1 MATAKAGAHIAIC
14 AKKVGGV
21 RVLRAQ
27 ELSKNDA
34 KNTDE
39 VYVLHAQEVSRNN
52 VKNRIRER
60 GVTLIA
66 LVVTVI
72 VLLILAGVTI
82 TAITGDNGIIKQAQ
96 DAAEATEKAQAI
108 EKVEM
113 AILQS
118 FGKDGEIDKDKL
130 IENLQDVDGIDSST
144 IPSDSDF
151 DFPLTIVVDD
161 YEVVIEENGDV
172 HIEGEEGGS
181 TNTTPGGNTN
191 TNPGGNT
198 SDEDNET
205 GGGNTSGDENETGG
219 NNGTGDTNTTNEIE
233 IPDAETS
240 GVIEVSGPTWSN
252 GTASITISKGA
263 GVDSSLKMQ
272 YKKTD
277 QGDDQYVTVNGNS
290 ETISGLTDGDV
301 IIVRLTDGK
310 GNYGGVKTINIED
323 ANKPAV
329 VVSQGAV
336 TETSISVTVN
346 ATDSESGIPSPASYR
361 YYIKKNTDADYP
373 TQPEATDG
381 NAGYTFN
388 GLDDN
393 TSYDIKVEVDDNAGN
408 TGSDE
413 LKGVKTLITIP
424 AGDVEG
430 AIKLEGPT
438 WTEGKASISVSI
450 GDDVDDSLYL
460 EYKKGETGEYTR
472 LEGDTIGDLV
482 SGDKIYIHLTDGT
495 RDGADKIVDISD
507 TKSPTVTVTNGTIT
521 TNSITVNVVATD
533 GESGM
538 PNPASYKYYIAKADG
553 GSYAEEPDG
562 GPSESATHTFTNLE
576 ANVTYNIRV
585 EVSDVAGNNGTGTT
599 TATTGTMPDAGAV
612 GSLTWGGI
620 VWNPAER
627 TASTTISKGADVDE
641 SLQLQYQIVA
651 NSETQPVEGSYQIID
666 NGGTVSGIKNGNVV
680 YARLWDGKN
689 GGKAA
694 SLEVRDTNPPTV
706 NVTEGTVGE
715 TSISVNVSASD
726 NEAGMPDTITY
737 KYYIKKNED
746 PDYPSQP
753 EDTNTTG
760 SYTFEGLDDN
770 TGYDM
775 KVEVDDYAGNTGT
788 GELIGI
794 RTLITIPEGNVE
806 GAINVTDPVWSGG
819 QATITVTKGENVDDS
834 LYLEY
839 RKGETGEYAKLEG
852 TAISNLVNGDKI
864 YIHLTDGTR
873 DGTDK
878 VITISD
884 TTGPTVS
891 VTQGTVTTNSIT
903 VNVNANDAESGM
915 PAQPIYE
922 YYIKESTTQAY
933 PSTPDGGASTD
944 ASHTFTGLKQNISY
958 DIQVKTSDI
967 AGNPGAGTITIKT
980 GTVPDAG
987 DGQTGSIIWSNV
999 NWNPSQGTA
1008 SITVSKG
1015 AGVDESLQIQYQVV
1029 ANGTVQPQEDSY
1041 TTIGNGGTIPNL
1053 THGSVVYARLWDG
1066 TNGGN
1071 PATQNIQDNVK
1082 PRATIQFTENTADV
1096 DAQITATVT
1105 QTDDESGVASGKYIF
1120 NTVSGNIGTDEAS
1133 YTGTITGTTITVSA
1147 SAEGTYYLHVLTID
1161 RAGNKKETISGAV
1174 TIKSSVPGDV
1184 EGMTQTGG
1192 DEGTG
1197 IVATD
1202 NKNNEWVW
1210 VEVPK
1215 SIYTTAKS
1223 DTDYTNI
1230 YNDMKT
1236 YTNSYKNN
1244 SYTDTYISNNGN
1256 FSNSTAYNNEKNR
1269 MLKSVYDNGGF
1280 WISRYEIGTTNAS
1293 QAVSSNT
1300 TSVTTPVSQQNAYPI
1315 VNKTQPQSQQIVR
1328 KMNSQANLLFGV
1340 QWDLTLKFLEVKG
1353 GLSVSQLNSDST
1365 SWGNYYNA
1373 SFTINR
1379 GQYQTSW
1386 SSTSWTNA
1394 SGTTKPS
1401 SSSWKLTTGAADRN
1415 RKMNIYD
1422 LAGNVWEW
1430 TLESNSL
1437 SYVVFRGGV
1446 GDYNGNYYPAGYR
1459 NNYTTS
1465 NYNDYIGLRAAL
1477 Y

>member
-1 MATAKAGAHIAIC
+1 M
-14 AKKVGGV
+14 
-21 RVLRAQ
+21 
-27 ELSKNDA
+27 
-34 KNTDE
+34 
-39 VYVLHAQEVSRNN
+39 
-52 VKNRIRER
+52 
-60 GVTLIA
+60 
-66 LVVTVI
+66 
-72 VLLILAGVTI
+72 
-82 TAITGDNGIIKQAQ
+82 
-96 DAAEATEKAQAI
+96 
-108 EKVEM
+108 
-113 AILQS
+113 QS
-118 FGKDGEIDKDKL
+118 FDNNGEIDKDKL
-130 IENLQDVDGIDSST
+130 IENLGDVDGIDPST

-172 HIEGEEGGS
+172 HIKGEEGGNTNATPGGNTS
-181 TNTTPGGNTN
+181 HGGNTNTGGDNGTGGGNTN

-198 SDEDNET
+198 S
-205 GGGNTSGDENETGG
+205 GDGNETGG
-219 NNGTGDTNTTNEIE
+219 NNDTGDTNTTNEIE

-263 GVDSSLKMQ
+263 GVDGSLSMQ
-272 YKKTD
+272 YKKSTD
-277 QGDDQYVTVNGNS
+277 SDDKYVTINGNS

-323 ANKPAV
+323 ANKPTV
-329 VVSQGAV
+329 VVNKGTV
-336 TETSISVTVN
+336 TEASISVTVN

-393 TSYDIKVEVDDNAGN
+393 ISYDIKVEVTDNAGN
-408 TGSDE
+408 TGSGE
-413 LKGVKTLITIP
+413 LKGIKTLITIP
-424 AGDVEG
+424 AGDIEG
-430 AIKLEGPT
+430 AIKVEGPT
-438 WTEGKASISVSI
+438 WTDGKASISVSI

-460 EYKKGETGEYTR
+460 EYKKDGDVTYTR
-472 LEGDTIGDLV
+472 IDNDTTTISDLT
-482 SGDKIYIHLTDGT
+482 SGDKIYIHITDGT
-495 RDGADKIVDISD
+495 RTGTDKVVEILDI
-507 TKSPTVTVTNGTIT
+507 KPPTVTVTNGSIT
-521 TNSITVNVVATD
+521 THSITVNVVVTD
-533 GESGM
+533 AESGM
-538 PNPASYKYYIAKADG
+538 PSPASYRYYIAKADG
-553 GSYAEEPDG
+553 GSFVEEPDG
-562 GPSESATHTFTNLE
+562 GASGSATHTFANLE

-585 EVSDVAGNNGTGTT
+585 EVSDVAGNNGTGMSI
-599 TATTGTMPDAGAV
+599 ATTGTMPDAGAV

-620 VWNPAER
+620 VWNPTER

-651 NSETQPVEGSYQIID
+651 DKNSQPAEESYQIID
-666 NGGTVSGIKNGNVV
+666 NGGTISGIKNGNVV
-680 YARLWDGKN
+680 YARLWDGNN

-706 NVTEGTVGE
+706 NVIEGTVGE

-737 KYYIKKNED
+737 KYYIKKNEA

-753 EDTNTTG
+753 EDKNTTG

-775 KVEVDDYAGNTGT
+775 KVEVDDYAGNTGA

-794 RTLITIPEGNVE
+794 RTLIAIPEGNVE

-819 QATITVTKGENVDDS
+819 QATITVTKGDDVDES

-839 RKGETGEYAKLEG
+839 KKEGDTEYTRLEG
-852 TAISNLVNGDKI
+852 TAIDNLVNGDKI

-873 DGTDK
+873 DGADK

-891 VTQGTVTTNSIT
+891 VTKGTVTTNSIT

-933 PSTPDGGASTD
+933 QSTPDGGASTE
-944 ASHTFTGLKQNISY
+944 ASHTFTGLKQNVSY

-967 AGNPGAGTITIKT
+967 AGNPGAGSITITT

-987 DGQTGSIIWSNV
+987 DGQTGSIIWGNV

-1008 SITVSKG
+1008 SVTVSKG
-1015 AGVDESLQIQYQVV
+1015 SGVDESLQIQYQVV
-1029 ANGTVQPQEDSY
+1029 ANSTAQPQEDSY
-1041 TTIGNGGTIPNL
+1041 TTIGNGGTIPDL

-1082 PRATIQFTENTADV
+1082 PSATIQFTENTADV

-1120 NTVSGNIGTDEAS
+1120 NTNSGNVGEEEAS
-1133 YTGTITGTTITVSA
+1133 YTGTISGNTVTVSA

-1161 RAGNKKETISGAV
+1161 KAGNKIETISGGV
-1174 TIKSSVPGDV
+1174 IIKAIEPTYLP
-1184 EGMTQTGG
+1184 GMTQT
-1192 DEGTG
+1192 EGTSSTG

-1215 SIYTTAKS
+1215 SIYKTAS
-1223 DTDYTNI
+1223 NDTDYDAI

-1236 YTNSYKNN
+1236 YTSSYDRGG
-1244 SYTDTYISNNGN
+1244 TDTYTSNNGN
-1256 FSNSTAYNNEKNR
+1256 FSSSTAYNNEKNR

-1280 WISRYEIGTTNAS
+1280 WISRYEIGTFDAS
-1293 QAVSSNT
+1293 QAAAENTSN
-1300 TSVTTPVSQQNAYPI
+1300 VTTPVSQQNAYP
-1315 VNKTQPQSQQIVR
+1315 VGNKTQPQSQQIVR
-1328 KMNSQANLLFGV
+1328 KLNSKANLLFGV
-1340 QWDLTLKFLEVKG
+1340 QWNLTLKFLQVKG
-1353 GLSVSQLNSDST
+1353 GLSLSQISTDSS
-1365 SWGNYYNA
+1365 SWGNYRDA
-1373 SFTINR
+1373 TFTVNR
-1379 GQYQTSW
+1379 GEYNYGSW
-1386 SSTSWTNA
+1386 YEASWKNA
-1394 SGTTKPS
+1394 KNMTKPNTYTEMYDPEYDWYYDNS
-1401 SSSWKLTTGAADRN
+1401 TWFLTTGAVDRN
-1415 RKMNIYD
+1415 KKMNIYD
-1422 LAGNVWEW
+1422 IAGNVCEW
-1430 TLESNSL
+1430 TLESESTN
-1437 SYVVFRGGV
+1437 VIRRGGDAQNDGTSYYSAAGSLGV
-1446 GDYNGNYYPAGYR
+1446 GISFYKTANGSVYGC
-1459 NNYTTS
+1459 
-1465 NYNDYIGLRAAL
+1465 RASL

>member
-1 MATAKAGAHIAIC
+1 MMMKMMQVKEDVKKASTSESLGAVRERERERELYSNEIKGIGPEESSSNLATAKTGAHIAIC
-14 AKKVGGV
+14 ARNADEV

-34 KNTDE
+34 KSTDE

-52 VKNRIRER
+52 AKNRIRER

-113 AILQS
+113 AIMQS

-130 IENLQDVDGIDSST
+130 IGNLQDVDGIDPST

-172 HIEGEEGGS
+172 HIEGEEGGN

-191 TNPGGNT
+191 TGGDNGTGAGNTNTNPGGNT
-198 SDEDNET
+198 NTGGDNGT

-219 NNGTGDTNTTNEIE
+219 NNDTGNSNTVDEVE

-240 GVIEVSGPTWSN
+240 GVIEVLGPTWSN

-263 GVDSSLKMQ
+263 GVDGSLSMQ
-272 YKKTD
+272 HKKSTD
-277 QGDDQYVTVNGNS
+277 SDDKYVTVNGNS

-310 GNYGGVKTINIED
+310 GNYGGIKTINIED
-323 ANKPAV
+323 AKAPTV
-329 VVSQGAV
+329 VVNQGTV

-346 ATDSESGIPSPASYR
+346 ATDSESGMPSPASYR

-381 NAGYTFN
+381 NAGYTFT

-408 TGSDE
+408 TGSGE
-413 LKGVKTLITIP
+413 LKEVKTLVTVP
-424 AGDVEG
+424 DGDVEG
-430 AIKLEGPT
+430 AIKVEGPT
-438 WTEGKASISVSI
+438 WTDGKASISVSI

-495 RDGADKIVDISD
+495 RDGTDKEVEILD
-507 TKSPTVTVTNGTIT
+507 TKSPTVTVTNGTVT

-538 PNPASYKYYIAKADG
+538 PSPASYKYYIAKADG
-553 GSYAEEPDG
+553 GSFAEEPDG
-562 GPSESATHTFTNLE
+562 GASGSATHTFANLE

-620 VWNPAER
+620 VWNPTER
-627 TASTTISKGADVDE
+627 TASTTISKGADVEE

-651 NSETQPVEGSYQIID
+651 DKNSQPAEESYQIID
-666 NGGTVSGIKNGNVV
+666 NGGTISGIRNGNVV
-680 YARLWDGKN
+680 YARLWDGNN

-746 PDYPSQP
+746 SDYPSQP

-775 KVEVDDYAGNTGT
+775 KVEVDDYAENTGI

-839 RKGETGEYAKLEG
+839 RKGDSGEYTRLEG
-852 TAISNLVNGDKI
+852 TAIDNLVNGDKI

-933 PSTPDGGASTD
+933 PSTPDGGASTE
-944 ASHTFTGLKQNISY
+944 ASHTFTGLKQNVSY

-967 AGNPGAGTITIKT
+967 AENPGTGTITIKT

-987 DGQTGSIIWSNV
+987 DGQTGSIVWGNV
-999 NWNPSQGTA
+999 NWDPSQGTA

-1029 ANGTVQPQEDSY
+1029 ANSGTQSVETSY
-1041 TTIGNGGTIPNL
+1041 QIIANGGTIPNL

-1066 TNGGN
+1066 NNAGS
-1071 PATQNIQDNVK
+1071 PASINIQDNVK
-1082 PRATIQFTENTADV
+1082 PSATIQFTKNTADV

-1105 QTDDESGVASGKYIF
+1105 QTDNESGVASG
-1120 NTVSGNIGTDEAS
+1120 
-1133 YTGTITGTTITVSA
+1133 
-1147 SAEGTYYLHVLTID
+1147 
-1161 RAGNKKETISGAV
+1161 
-1174 TIKSSVPGDV
+1174 
-1184 EGMTQTGG
+1184 
-1192 DEGTG
+1192 
-1197 IVATD
+1197 
-1202 NKNNEWVW
+1202 
-1210 VEVPK
+1210 
-1215 SIYTTAKS
+1215 
-1223 DTDYTNI
+1223 
-1230 YNDMKT
+1230 
-1236 YTNSYKNN
+1236 
-1244 SYTDTYISNNGN
+1244 
-1256 FSNSTAYNNEKNR
+1256 
-1269 MLKSVYDNGGF
+1269 
-1280 WISRYEIGTTNAS
+1280 EIH
-1293 QAVSSNT
+1293 
-1300 TSVTTPVSQQNAYPI
+1300 
-1315 VNKTQPQSQQIVR
+1315 
-1328 KMNSQANLLFGV
+1328 L
-1340 QWDLTLKFLEVKG
+1340 
-1353 GLSVSQLNSDST
+1353 
-1365 SWGNYYNA
+1365 
-1373 SFTINR
+1373 
-1379 GQYQTSW
+1379 
-1386 SSTSWTNA
+1386 
-1394 SGTTKPS
+1394 
-1401 SSSWKLTTGAADRN
+1401 
-1415 RKMNIYD
+1415 
-1422 LAGNVWEW
+1422 
-1430 TLESNSL
+1430 
-1437 SYVVFRGGV
+1437 
-1446 GDYNGNYYPAGYR
+1446 
-1459 NNYTTS
+1459 
-1465 NYNDYIGLRAAL
+1465 
-1477 Y
+1477 

>member
-1 MATAKAGAHIAIC
+1 
-14 AKKVGGV
+14 
-21 RVLRAQ
+21 
-27 ELSKNDA
+27 
-34 KNTDE
+34 
-39 VYVLHAQEVSRNN
+39 
-52 VKNRIRER
+52 
-60 GVTLIA
+60 
-66 LVVTVI
+66 
-72 VLLILAGVTI
+72 
-82 TAITGDNGIIKQAQ
+82 
-96 DAAEATEKAQAI
+96 
-108 EKVEM
+108 M
-113 AILQS
+113 AIMQS
-118 FGKDGEIDKDKL
+118 FGKDGEIDKNKL
-130 IENLQDVDGIDSST
+130 IENLQDVDGIDPST

-172 HIEGEEGGS
+172 HIEGEEGGN
-181 TNTTPGGNTN
+181 TNTTPGGNTNTGSGNTNTGGGNTN

-198 SDEDNET
+198 NTGGDNGT
-205 GGGNTSGDENETGG
+205 GGGNTSGDGNETGG

-240 GVIEVSGPTWSN
+240 GIIEVSGPTWSN

-263 GVDSSLKMQ
+263 GVDGSLSMQ
-272 YKKTD
+272 YKKSTD
-277 QGDDQYVTVNGNS
+277 SDDKYVTVNGNS
-290 ETISGLTDGDV
+290 ETISGLTDGDI

-310 GNYGGVKTINIED
+310 GNYGGIKTINIED
-323 ANKPAV
+323 ANKPTV
-329 VVSQGAV
+329 VVNQVTV
-336 TETSISVTVN
+336 TETSIQITVN

-361 YYIKKNTDADYP
+361 YYIKKNTDADYS

-381 NAGYTFN
+381 NAGYTFTN
-388 GLDDN
+388 LDDN
-393 TSYDIKVEVDDNAGN
+393 TTYDIKVEVDDNAGN
-408 TGSDE
+408 TGSGE

-430 AIKLEGPT
+430 AIKVEGPT
-438 WTEGKASISVSI
+438 WTDGKASISVSI

-495 RDGADKIVDISD
+495 RDGTDKEVEILD
-507 TKSPTVTVTNGTIT
+507 TKSPTVTVTNGTVT

-538 PNPASYKYYIAKADG
+538 PSPASYKYYIAKADG
-553 GSYAEEPDG
+553 GSFAEEPDG
-562 GPSESATHTFTNLE
+562 EPSESTTHTFANLE
-576 ANVTYNIRV
+576 ANVIYNIRV
-585 EVSDVAGNNGTGTT
+585 EVADVAGNNGTGTT
-599 TATTGTMPDAGAV
+599 TATTGIMPDAGAV

-620 VWNPAER
+620 VWNPTER

-651 NSETQPVEGSYQIID
+651 NSETQPVEGSYQTID
-666 NGGTVSGIKNGNVV
+666 NGGTISGIKNGNIV
-680 YARLWDGKN
+680 YARLWDGNN

-715 TSISVNVSASD
+715 TSISVNVSALD

-746 PDYPSQP
+746 SDYPSQP

-839 RKGETGEYAKLEG
+839 RKGDSGEYTRLDG
-852 TAISNLVNGDKI
+852 TAIDNLVNGDKI

-891 VTQGTVTTNSIT
+891 VTKGTVTTNSIT
-903 VNVNANDAESGM
+903 VNVNANDGESGM

-922 YYIKESTTQAY
+922 YYIKESTAQAY
-933 PSTPDGGASTD
+933 PLTPDGGPSTE
-944 ASHTFTGLKQNISY
+944 ASHTFTGLKQNVSY

-967 AGNPGAGTITIKT
+967 AENPGTGTITIKT

-987 DGQTGSIIWSNV
+987 DGQTGSIVWGNV

-1008 SITVSKG
+1008 SVTVSKG
-1015 AGVDESLQIQYQVV
+1015 SGVDESLQIQYQVV
-1029 ANGTVQPQEDSY
+1029 ASGTAQPQEDSY

-1082 PRATIQFTENTADV
+1082 PSATIQFTENTADV

-1120 NTVSGNIGTDEAS
+1120 NTNSGNVGEEEAS
-1133 YTGTITGTTITVSA
+1133 YTGTISGNTVTVSA
-1147 SAEGTYYLHVLTID
+1147 SAEGTYYLHVLTMD
-1161 RAGNKKETISGAV
+1161 RAGNKTETISEAITIQSVGETAEDIVQNPTKYYAGEVDYKPKNGANV
-1174 TIKSSVPGDV
+1174 KWKIFYADTEHIYLIADDYISSTYAPKGK
-1184 EGMTQTGG
+1184 GG
-1192 DEGTG
+1192 TSITANSTYKLSFDNVISDYSGSSNITNSLVKPWLSYLNSSYG
-1197 IVATD
+1197 RNSTYNNMKAVAYMLDTNVWSTFTD
-1202 NKNNEWVW
+1202 NEGKAEYAIGG
-1210 VEVPK
+1210 PTLDLFCA
-1215 SIYTTAKS
+1215 S
-1223 DTDYTNI
+1223 
-1230 YNDMKT
+1230 YNQK
-1236 YTNSYKNN
+1236 
-1244 SYTDTYISNNGN
+1244 
-1256 FSNSTAYNNEKNR
+1256 
-1269 MLKSVYDNGGF
+1269 
-1280 WISRYEIGTTNAS
+1280 
-1293 QAVSSNT
+1293 
-1300 TSVTTPVSQQNAYPI
+1300 YPS
-1315 VNKTQPQSQQIVR
+1315 KQI
-1328 KMNSQANLLFGV
+1328 
-1340 QWDLTLKFLEVKG
+1340 
-1353 GLSVSQLNSDST
+1353 
-1365 SWGNYYNA
+1365 
-1373 SFTINR
+1373 
-1379 GQYQTSW
+1379 QYQSSSSGYQVKWSTDGSYSYSISGLPTNDSLYVI
-1386 SSTSWTNA
+1386 SSTSKAQGMWLA
-1394 SGTTKPS
+1394 SPS
-1401 SSSWKLTTGAADRN
+1401 AYSGRYVMDVYYDGYVNGDSYNSSD
-1415 RKMNIYD
+1415 
-1422 LAGNVWEW
+1422 
-1430 TLESNSL
+1430 
-1437 SYVVFRGGV
+1437 
-1446 GDYNGNYYPAGYR
+1446 P
-1459 NNYTTS
+1459 
-1465 NYNDYIGLRAAL
+1465 GLRPL
-1477 Y
+1477 VCLKSDVRLLQQSDGTYKII

>member
-1 MATAKAGAHIAIC
+1 
-14 AKKVGGV
+14 
-21 RVLRAQ
+21 
-27 ELSKNDA
+27 
-34 KNTDE
+34 
-39 VYVLHAQEVSRNN
+39 
-52 VKNRIRER
+52 
-60 GVTLIA
+60 
-66 LVVTVI
+66 
-72 VLLILAGVTI
+72 
-82 TAITGDNGIIKQAQ
+82 
-96 DAAEATEKAQAI
+96 
-108 EKVEM
+108 M
-113 AILQS
+113 AIMQS

-130 IENLQDVDGIDSST
+130 IENLQDVDGIDPST
-144 IPSDSDF
+144 IPSDSDS

-172 HIEGEEGGS
+172 HIEGEDGGN
-181 TNTTPGGNTN
+181 TNTTPGGNTNTGGDNGTGGGNTN

-198 SDEDNET
+198 NTGGDNGT
-205 GGGNTSGDENETGG
+205 GGGNTSDDGNATGG
-219 NNGTGDTNTTNEIE
+219 NNGTGDTNTTNDIE

-240 GVIEVSGPTWSN
+240 GIIEVSGPTWSN

-263 GVDSSLKMQ
+263 GVDSSLSMQ
-272 YKKTD
+272 HKKAD
-277 QGDDQYVTVNGNS
+277 QSDGQYVTVNGNS
-290 ETISGLTDGDV
+290 ETISGLRDGDV
-301 IIVRLTDGK
+301 VIVRLTDGK
-310 GNYGGVKTINIED
+310 GNYGGIKTINIED
-323 ANKPAV
+323 ANKPTV
-329 VVSQGAV
+329 VVNQGAV

-346 ATDSESGIPSPASYR
+346 ATDSESGIPSPATYK
-361 YYIKKNTDADYP
+361 YYIKKSTEGTYP
-373 TQPEATDG
+373 SEPTATDG
-381 NAGYTFN
+381 NAGYTFT

-393 TSYDIKVEVDDNAGN
+393 TSYDIKVEVTDNAGN
-408 TGSDE
+408 TGSGE

-430 AIKLEGPT
+430 AIKVEGPT
-438 WTEGKASISVSI
+438 WTNGKASISVSI

-495 RDGADKIVDISD
+495 RDGADKTVDILD
-507 TKSPTVTVTNGTIT
+507 TKSPTVTVTNGTVT

-538 PNPASYKYYIAKADG
+538 PSPASYKYYIAKADG
-553 GSYAEEPDG
+553 GSFAEEPDG
-562 GPSESATHTFTNLE
+562 GPSESTTHTFTNLE

-612 GSLTWGGI
+612 GSLVWGGI
-620 VWNPAER
+620 VWNPDER
-627 TASTTISKGADVDE
+627 TASTTISKGADVEE

-651 NSETQPVEGSYQIID
+651 DKNSQPVEGSYQTID
-666 NGGTVSGIKNGNVV
+666 NGGTISGIKNGNVV

-746 PDYPSQP
+746 SDYPSQP
-753 EDTNTTG
+753 EDTNITG

-775 KVEVDDYAGNTGT
+775 KVEVDDYAGNTGI
-788 GELIGI
+788 GELIGT
-794 RTLITIPEGNVE
+794 RTLLAIPSGDAE
-806 GAINVTDPVWSGG
+806 GAINVEGPTWSGG

-839 RKGETGEYAKLEG
+839 RKGDSGEYTRLDG
-852 TAISNLVNGDKI
+852 TAIDNLVNGDKI

-903 VNVNANDAESGM
+903 VNVNANDGESGM

-933 PSTPDGGASTD
+933 PSTPDGGASTE
-944 ASHTFTGLKQNISY
+944 ASHTFTGLKQNVSY

-967 AGNPGAGTITIKT
+967 AENPGTGTITITT

-987 DGQTGSIIWSNV
+987 DGQTGSIIWGNV
-999 NWNPSQGTA
+999 NWNPNQGTA

-1015 AGVDESLQIQYQVV
+1015 PGVDESLQIQYQVV
-1029 ANGTVQPQEDSY
+1029 ANSTAQPQEDSY

-1082 PRATIQFTENTADV
+1082 PSATIQFTENTADV

-1120 NTVSGNIGTDEAS
+1120 NTNSGNVGEDEGS
-1133 YTGTITGTTITVSA
+1133 YTGTINGNTVTVSA

-1161 RAGNKKETISGAV
+1161 RAGNKTETISGAV
-1174 TIKSSVPGDV
+1174 TIKKALPGNV
-1184 EGMTQTGG
+1184 EGMTQTNG
-1192 DEGTG
+1192 DEDTG

-1293 QAVSSNT
+1293 QAVSTNT

-1340 QWDLTLKFLEVKG
+1340 QWDLTLRFLQEKG
-1353 GLSVSQLNSDST
+1353 GLSVSQLTSDST
-1365 SWGNYYNA
+1365 SWGNYFNA

-1379 GQYQTSW
+1379 GEYNTAW
-1386 SSTSWTNA
+1386 GTSTSWTNA
-1394 SGTTKPS
+1394 TNVRKPS
-1401 SSSWKLTTGAADRN
+1401 NNDWKLTTGAADRN
-1415 RKMNIYD
+1415 CKMNIYD
-1422 LAGNVWEW
+1422 LAGNVDEW
-1430 TLESNSL
+1430 TLESYS
-1437 SYVVFRGGV
+1437 SSRVVYRGGY
-1446 GDYNGNYYPAGYR
+1446 GYDYGYNGPAGYR
-1459 NNYTTS
+1459 FGYDTS
-1465 NYNDYIGLRAAL
+1465 NSYDIIGIRAAL